1 MLNYCFCQVS
11 HLAGCL
17 AAIGVTKGDKVL
29 IYMPLIPEAVIAM
42 LATVRI
48 GAVHSVVFGGFAARE
63 LCTRIVHAEPKV
75 IIAASCGVEP
85 NKVVHYKD
93 ILNEAIEFSSYK
105 PLKCVIYQ
113 RRNVEVANL
122 DVDMDISWD
131 EALKMAGP
139 HKCVS
144 VEANDPLYILYT
156 SGTTGKWHLPPLT
169 LLLIKKSFR
178 SAQRYSTTGRRTYCS
193 VKLDHVCNIRHGT

>member
-1 MLNYCFCQVS
+1 MEKIKTLLVKYYFLQVS
-11 HLAGCL
+11 HLAGSL
-17 AAIGVTKGDKVL
+17 AAIGVSKGDKVL

-42 LATVRI
+42 LATVRL

-63 LCTRIVHAEPKV
+63 LCSRIVHAEPKV

-85 NKVVHYKD
+85 NKVVRYKD

-105 PLKCVIYQ
+105 PLKCIIYQ
-113 RRNVEVANL
+113 RRNVEVATL

-131 EALKMAGP
+131 DALKMAGP

-156 SGTTGKWHLPPLT
+156 SGTTGELCFFYGVLEKLITTVINSLALAIYAHAQN
-169 LLLIKKSFR
+169 LLVFLMVF
-178 SAQRYSTTGRRTYCS
+178 
-193 VKLDHVCNIRHGT
+193 